1 MAGLCS
7 NAPGCCAVQ
16 EGSTGQTE
24 LNAYKK
30 SIEILHN
37 GNKKSLPNVELS
49 SDTWRRR
56 WDSPAPL
63 QQSAGLL
70 QPSGTQSA
78 GHGLFESCIVCYKN
92 KKQHPARYCSWRR
105 RWDSNPRGIAAKLIS
120 SFLVYIATDGIYR
133 KKAEV
138 VGR

>member
-56 WDSPAPL
+56 WDS
-63 QQSAGLL
+63 
-70 QPSGTQSA
+70 
-78 GHGLFESCIVCYKN
+78 
-92 KKQHPARYCSWRR
+92 
-105 RWDSNPRGIAAKLIS
+105 NPRDIAVKLIS
-120 SFLVYIATDGIYR
+120 SFLVYIETDGICR